1 MLEQKRQ
8 REKAAGVG
16 GNNAQSSNV
25 NDSDSGDDDADGT
38 SCREEEGGIATSH
51 KSLSHGRLQ
60 TKNNHE
66 ITHHINNDIYF
77 LFLY

>member
-1 MLEQKRQ
+1 MFVVCRGLTTYDFIVLEQKRQ

-38 SCREEEGGIATSH
+38 SCREEEGGIAIS
-51 KSLSHGRLQ
+51 R
-60 TKNNHE
+60 
-66 ITHHINNDIYF
+66 
-77 LFLY
+77 